1 MRPSLHIE
9 PTGTLEI
16 ARHYVRELI
25 YGANDGIITTFAV
38 VAGVAGGGL
47 SLRVVLIM
55 GAANL
60 LADGVSMAAGNYL
73 SIRSHESV
81 LAAQELPEEEAAPL
95 RHAAATF
102 LAFVGAG
109 LVPLVPYMLPGF
121 PVDRFAASIGFTLL
135 AMFAVGASR
144 ALIAR
149 VRWWGAGLEMLG
161 LGAVVATLAYGSGKL
176 VAALVDRV

>member
-1 MRPSLHIE
+1 MRRSLHIE

-25 YGANDGIITTFAV
+25 YGSNDGIITTFAV

-47 SLRVVLIM
+47 PLRVVLIL

-81 LAAQELPEEEAAPL
+81 LAALELPEEEAAPL

-109 LVPLVPYMLPGF
+109 AVPLVPYMLPHL
-121 PVDRFAASIGFTLL
+121 PVDRFAASIACTLV

-149 VRWWGAGLEMLG
+149 VRWWTAGVEMLA
-161 LGAVVATLAYGSGKL
+161 LGAVVAALAYGSGKL